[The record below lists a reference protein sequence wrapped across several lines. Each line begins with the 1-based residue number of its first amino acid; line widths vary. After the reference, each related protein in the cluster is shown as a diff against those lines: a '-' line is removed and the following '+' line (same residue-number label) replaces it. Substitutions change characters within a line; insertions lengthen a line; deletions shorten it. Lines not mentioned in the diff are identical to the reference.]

1 MIVGSA
7 LLAIVI
13 IIGIFLRQR
22 NEKLRDEINKQ
33 DRERELKFFN
43 DQFFDNY

>member
-1 MIVGSA
+1 MIVGPA

-22 NEKLRDEINKQ
+22 NEQLRNEINKQ